1 MTDHSCVT
9 EFAPTSLNEEEEEKL
24 AIQAKALAHPARVR
38 LLKIMAAQPG
48 CVGGDLVNS
57 IGLAQSTVSEH
68 LRILKDAGFIL
79 AEAQRPRVCYS
90 VNRTELKSFSH
101 LFGKSFSL

>member
-1 MTDHSCVT
+1 MTDNICVT
-9 EFAPTSLNEEEEEKL
+9 EFAPASLNDEEEEKL
-24 AIQAKALAHPARVR
+24 AAQAKALAHPARVR
-38 LLKIMAAQPG
+38 LLKVMAAQPG

-79 AEAQRPRVCYS
+79 AEAQRPRICYS
-90 VNRTELKSFSH
+90 VNRAELKSFNF
-101 LFGKSFSL
+101 LFEKSFTL

>member
-1 MTDHSCVT
+1 MTDTTCVT

-24 AIQAKALAHPARVR
+24 ALQAKALAHPARVR
-38 LLKIMAAQPG
+38 LLKIMASQPG

-79 AEAQRPRVCYS
+79 AEVQRPRVCYS
-90 VNRTELKSFSH
+90 VNRAELKSFNF
-101 LFGKSFSL
+101 LFESSFKL

>member
-1 MTDHSCVT
+1 MTVNQCITTFSP
-9 EFAPTSLNEEEEEKL
+9 ASLNEEEENKL
-24 AIQAKALAHPARVR
+24 AAQAKALAHPARVR

-79 AEAQRPRVCYS
+79 SESQRPRICYS
-90 VNRTELKSFSH
+90 VNRAELQKFNALFESSFK
-101 LFGKSFSL
+101 L

>member
-1 MTDHSCVT
+1 MTDTTCVA
-9 EFAPTSLNEEEEEKL
+9 EFTPTSLNEEEEEKL
-24 AIQAKALAHPARVR
+24 ALQAKALAHPARVR

-79 AEAQRPRVCYS
+79 AEVQRPRVCYS
-90 VNRTELKSFSH
+90 VNRAELKSFNF
-101 LFGKSFSL
+101 LFESSFKI

>member
-1 MTDHSCVT
+1 MTENTCVT
-9 EFAPTSLNEEEEEKL
+9 EFAPASLNEAEEEKL
-24 AIQAKALAHPARVR
+24 AVQAKALAHPARVR

-79 AEAQRPRVCYS
+79 AEVQRPRICYS
-90 VNRTELKSFSH
+90 VNRSELKNFNFLFESSFK
-101 LFGKSFSL
+101 L